1 MTTTTTWLGTQLS
14 RQRKRSDAHSNL
26 QSKGLRGTR
35 KGGRSCWNC
44 EFLLWPA
51 IVVTSWPGH
60 PASQPASHL
69 VGDYTVCPNC
79 KISVSKERNQVL
91 RWRWMDNNAGL
102 ARSTRSRFPILVFSI
117 RRLYIPQLEQ
127 LYQSIRGRLLTR
139 TKSTGSFLP
148 VHFLCVSF
156 SDMWTNEPIMGVRNC
171 FGDTRR
177 YDKPPAKDI
186 RKRLSRKWIENDG
199 IPFNGIWTCECD
211 PTTLYGFTVISIWLH
226 ILTYVFCPPIHP
238 A

>member
-1 MTTTTTWLGTQLS
+1 MLKLWISPLASYCCYIMTRPAIWLGITQCVQIAKFLY
-14 RQRKRSDAHSNL
+14 RK
-26 QSKGLRGTR
+26 KGIKSFDDDG
-35 KGGRSCWNC
+35 
-44 EFLLWPA
+44 
-51 IVVTSWPGH
+51 
-60 PASQPASHL
+60 
-69 VGDYTVCPNC
+69 
-79 KISVSKERNQVL
+79 
-91 RWRWMDNNAGL
+91 WMDNNAGL
-102 ARSTRSRFPILVFSI
+102 ARSTRSRFPILVFLI

-148 VHFLCVSF
+148 VDFLFVSF